1 MKSTSIVFFIVLFQC
16 MACTAVFAN
25 SNKSM
30 TETVK
35 QAPALCLITETPEQ
49 GFQLA
54 IFLARKAVKAT
65 QPNKEI
71 LFQLREVYSK
81 NADSLIAAS
90 QVVAIHFQTIA
101 AANNYWRDKK

>member
-1 MKSTSIVFFIVLFQC
+1 MKCTSIFVVIVLFHC
-16 MACTAVFAN
+16 LACTAVFAD

-30 TETVK
+30 TEAVK
-35 QAPALCLITETPEQ
+35 QVPALSLITDTPEQ

-54 IFLARKAVKAT
+54 IALSRKAVKAT

-71 LFQLREVYSK
+71 LVKLRDVYSK
-81 NADSLIAAS
+81 NADSLIAVS
-90 QVVAIHFQTIA
+90 HVVAIHFQTVA